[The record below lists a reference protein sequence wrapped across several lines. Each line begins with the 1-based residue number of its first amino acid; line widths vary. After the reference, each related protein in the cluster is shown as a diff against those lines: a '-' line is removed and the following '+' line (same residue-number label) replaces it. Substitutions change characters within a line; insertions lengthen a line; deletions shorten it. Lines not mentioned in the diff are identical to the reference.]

1 MKRLLKWTIRVA
13 CIFVGLLVVLL
24 IVAFFVVNS
33 ASFQK
38 KLLQRTTDILEDK
51 LQTSV
56 QIDSVSINLLTL
68 DAELYRLCVED
79 RQQRKMF
86 Q

>member
-1 MKRLLKWTIRVA
+1 MLKWTIRVV

-68 DAELYRLCVED
+68 DAELYRL
-79 RQQRKMF
+79 
-86 Q
+86 